1 MRGAGDCTPTPGT
14 LYSRLGCG
22 GPLAPSSSWAPIP
35 HKGMLWAPPPL
46 RTRHPRP
53 PLPQPP
59 PPKVQLRFPVWQGR
73 GRTPR
78 PRFRGGPSS
87 APASHGSLPGHS
99 GPCRPLRGQG
109 PGLPASSCL
118 SHAPAGCRAHGMCG
132 RKAGRWRQGGNPGS
146 PAPLSWLPSAER
158 LRVAVVTLARNCHLF
173 CFETVVQL
181 CELFQGR
188 GEGRGARPKPPS
200 VVAETGPR
208 CPHLRQRGPLCGTAA
223 GWAGITLPF
232 PVQPPH
238 RSS

>member
-14 LYSRLGCG
+14 LYSRLGRG

-35 HKGMLWAPPPL
+35 HKGMLWAPPPAL
-46 RTRHPRP
+46 HCHN
-53 PLPQPP
+53 PLL
-59 PPKVQLRFPVWQGR
+59 PKFNSVFQSGR
-73 GRTPR
+73 G
-78 PRFRGGPSS
+78 GAGPHGPDSEEGPPVHLLATVPS
-87 APASHGSLPGHS
+87 QGTQAPACPSEGRVPGSQHPVPTL
-99 GPCRPLRGQG
+99 
-109 PGLPASSCL
+109 SCL
-118 SHAPAGCRAHGMCG
+118 SHLPAGCRAHGMCARG
-132 RKAGRWRQGGNPGS
+132 KQGGWGQGGNPGS

-208 CPHLRQRGPLCGTAA
+208 CPHLR
-223 GWAGITLPF
+223 
-232 PVQPPH
+232 
-238 RSS
+238 